1 MSNPNDIAPGRSR
14 SYNEIY
20 GNFFIFGS
28 GATFIS
34 LIWCVWYNRIR
45 KAPWYAILPTN
56 IFYIAIGDF
65 VSDLTFIY
73 QIPTSPTRIKD
84 IRTSIFVFTFFA
96 AIANVLV
103 MALYLALIAYRNE
116 DKHRPFLRWL
126 AEHRMVFAA
135 LMFTSLTSARMLT
148 LMYSGMFNLTMFSA
162 PLPISSMEWLDLIGL
177 ITVLLEDVPQLIV
190 AIWVSEETQTWDSV
204 AFTAVAFS
212 VVSIL
217 VTSGCRFISYLYLTD
232 KSLNN
237 DVVYGDHLKASRA
250 FDRGSM
256 KHMRYMYHDS
266 HSEHKD
272 VDVGSW
278 GGNEGNSVTEMPN
291 LVAALKRI
299 EASNK
304 SLKKKIKNTNG
315 ESINDTIG
323 GGTTGS
329 ISLVKQRRPST
340 YEINRQTEK
349 RIAEL
354 SNSIDGTG
362 ALSVYNL
369 SSIVMLPLDF
379 RNREERSNSGDLSPS
394 GGIMSNGSSS
404 VATVIANPLKTLR
417 RMSSFS
423 NSPRRNSG
431 RSLGSGTGGGNGSG
445 MSTDVTI
452 ADVYELTG
460 TSPPSHA
467 SYLIDLV
474 DQAEKEAAKTVLQ
487 RLSIQ
492 KSNRKKDKEG
502 EELNDNGI
510 SFTILSSQCGDSG
523 GEIGDINASPIDEKE
538 TEIGDTG
545 GTSAPQTSSLQN
557 SISSVSPPLYSNR
570 LGNGLHVNME
580 PSTSLSLSPSTFSQ
594 HLQGTSGVYDPSN
607 PFYVPT
613 QLPPATYRGRAA
625 TSLANVDKAQAQDR
639 ATRVRMLGQ

>member
-1 MSNPNDIAPGRSR
+1 MTNPADIAPGRSR

-45 KAPWYAILPTN
+45 KAPWYAILPTH

-73 QIPTSPTRIKD
+73 QIPTSPTRIND

-126 AEHRMVFAA
+126 AEHKMVFAA

-232 KSLNN
+232 KSLDN

-250 FDRGSM
+250 FERGSM
-256 KHMRYMYHDS
+256 KHMRYMYHDA
-266 HSEHKD
+266 HTEHND
-272 VDVGSW
+272 VDIGSW

-299 EASNK
+299 EASNM
-304 SLKKKIKNTNG
+304 SLKKKMKNANG
-315 ESINDTIG
+315 ESVDDRPG
-323 GGTTGS
+323 GVGRGA
-329 ISLVKQRRPST
+329 ISLVKQRRPSA
-340 YEINRQTEK
+340 YEINKQAEK
-349 RIAEL
+349 RIKEL
-354 SNSIDGTG
+354 SNAVDGTG

-369 SSIVMLPLDF
+369 SSIVMMPLDF
-379 RNREERSNSGDLSPS
+379 RNRDEKENSGDSSP
-394 GGIMSNGSSS
+394 GSTPTT
-404 VATVIANPLKTLR
+404 VATVVANPLKTLR
-417 RMSSFS
+417 RMSSFG
-423 NSPRRNSG
+423 NSPRSPRRTSN
-431 RSLGSGTGGGNGSG
+431 RSLGNGDGSNNSGGGGL
-445 MSTDVTI
+445 TAVDVTV

-474 DQAEKEAAKTVLQ
+474 DQAEKSAILQSQLKNLTQQQNNEDGVLDTTSSH
-487 RLSIQ
+487 LSQ
-492 KSNRKKDKEG
+492 Y
-502 EELNDNGI
+502 
-510 SFTILSSQCGDSG
+510 GDSG
-523 GEIGDINASPIDEKE
+523 GEVGDINASSLEEKE
-538 TEIGDTG
+538 TQIGDTG

-557 SISSVSPPLYSNR
+557 SISSLSPPQYSSR
-570 LGNGLHVNME
+570 LGGDVAGSM
-580 PSTSLSLSPSTFSQ
+580 SLSPTSFSQ
-594 HLQGTSGVYDPSN
+594 HLHGGGYDPSKRGGSFAETDVSN

-625 TSLANVDKAQAQDR
+625 TGIQNVEKAQDR

>member
-1 MSNPNDIAPGRSR
+1 MTDPGSIAPGRSR

-34 LIWCVWYNRIR
+34 LVWCVWYNRIR
-45 KAPWYAILPTN
+45 KAPWYSILPTH

-73 QIPTSPTRIKD
+73 QIPTSPTRIND

-126 AEHRMVFAA
+126 AEHKMVFVA

-232 KSLNN
+232 KSLDN

-250 FDRGSM
+250 FERGSM
-256 KHMRYMYHDS
+256 KHMRYMYHDA
-266 HSEHKD
+266 HTEHND
-272 VDVGSW
+272 VDIGSW

-291 LVAALKRI
+291 LVAALKKI
-299 EASNK
+299 EASNT
-304 SLKKKIKNTNG
+304 SLKKKMKSASG
-315 ESINDTIG
+315 ESIDDKPG
-323 GGTTGS
+323 GAGRGS
-329 ISLVKQRRPST
+329 IAVVKQRRPSA
-340 YEINRQTEK
+340 YEINRQSEK
-349 RIAEL
+349 RITEL
-354 SNSIDGTG
+354 SNAVDGTG

-379 RNREERSNSGDLSPS
+379 RNRDERANSGD
-394 GGIMSNGSSS
+394 SSS
-404 VATVIANPLKTLR
+404 PGSTPTMATVIANPLKTLR

-423 NSPRRNSG
+423 NSPRRPSNRFLSG
-431 RSLGSGTGGGNGSG
+431 SSGGGGGGGGGSL
-445 MSTDVTI
+445 TAVDVTV

-467 SYLIDLV
+467 SYLTDLV
-474 DQAEKEAAKTVLQ
+474 DQAEKAAILQ
-487 RLSIQ
+487 SQLRSLSAAQ
-492 KSNRKKDKEG
+492 HHNG
-502 EELNDNGI
+502 ELNT
-510 SFTILSSQCGDSG
+510 SSSQYGDSG
-523 GEIGDINASPIDEKE
+523 GEVCDVNASPIEE
-538 TEIGDTG
+538 SESQIGDTG
-545 GTSAPQTSSLQN
+545 GTSAPQSSSLQN
-557 SISSVSPPLYSNR
+557 SISSLSPSQHSSR
-570 LGNGLHVNME
+570 LAGEATGSM
-580 PSTSLSLSPSTFSQ
+580 SLSPPSFSL
-594 HLQGTSGVYDPSN
+594 HLHGSSFDPTKRGDSFAETDVSN
-607 PFYVPT
+607 PFFVPS

-625 TSLANVDKAQAQDR
+625 TGIQNSEKAQDR

>member
-1 MSNPNDIAPGRSR
+1 MTNPADIAPGRSR

-45 KAPWYAILPTN
+45 KAPWYAILPTH

-73 QIPTSPTRIKD
+73 QIPTSPTRIND

-103 MALYLALIAYRNE
+103 MALYLALISYRNE

-126 AEHRMVFAA
+126 AEHKMVFAA

-232 KSLNN
+232 KSLDN

-250 FDRGSM
+250 FERGSM
-256 KHMRYMYHDS
+256 KHMRYMYHDA
-266 HSEHKD
+266 HTEHND
-272 VDVGSW
+272 VDIGSW

-299 EASNK
+299 EASNM
-304 SLKKKIKNTNG
+304 SLKKKMKNANG
-315 ESINDTIG
+315 ESIDDRPG
-323 GGTTGS
+323 GGGRGA
-329 ISLVKQRRPST
+329 ISLVKQRRPSA
-340 YEINRQTEK
+340 YEINKQAEK
-349 RIAEL
+349 RIKEL
-354 SNSIDGTG
+354 SNAVEGTG

-369 SSIVMLPLDF
+369 SSIVMMPLDF
-379 RNREERSNSGDLSPS
+379 RNRDEKENSGDSSP
-394 GGIMSNGSSS
+394 GNTPTT
-404 VATVIANPLKTLR
+404 VATVVANPLKTLR
-417 RMSSFS
+417 RMSSFG
-423 NSPRRNSG
+423 NSPRSPRRSSN
-431 RSLGSGTGGGNGSG
+431 RSLGNGDGSNSSGGGDGL
-445 MSTDVTI
+445 TAVDVTV

-467 SYLIDLV
+467 SYLLDLV
-474 DQAEKEAAKTVLQ
+474 DQAEKSAILQSQLKNLTQQQNNEDGVLDTTSSH
-487 RLSIQ
+487 LSQ
-492 KSNRKKDKEG
+492 Y
-502 EELNDNGI
+502 
-510 SFTILSSQCGDSG
+510 GDSG
-523 GEIGDINASPIDEKE
+523 GEVGDINASSLDEKE
-538 TEIGDTG
+538 TQIGDTG

-557 SISSVSPPLYSNR
+557 SISSLSPPQYSSR
-570 LGNGLHVNME
+570 LGGDVAGSM
-580 PSTSLSLSPSTFSQ
+580 SLSPTSFPQ
-594 HLQGTSGVYDPSN
+594 HLHGGGYDPSKRGSSFAETDVSN

-625 TSLANVDKAQAQDR
+625 TGIQNMEKAQDR

>member
-1 MSNPNDIAPGRSR
+1 MTNPADIAPGRSR

-45 KAPWYAILPTN
+45 KAPWYAILPTH

-73 QIPTSPTRIKD
+73 QIPTSPTRIND

-126 AEHRMVFAA
+126 AEHKMVFAA

-232 KSLNN
+232 KSLDN

-250 FDRGSM
+250 FERGSM
-256 KHMRYMYHDS
+256 KHMRYMYHDA
-266 HSEHKD
+266 HTEHND
-272 VDVGSW
+272 VDIGSW

-299 EASNK
+299 EASNM
-304 SLKKKIKNTNG
+304 SLKKKMKNANG
-315 ESINDTIG
+315 ESVDDRPG
-323 GGTTGS
+323 GVGRGA
-329 ISLVKQRRPST
+329 ISLVNQRRPSA
-340 YEINRQTEK
+340 YEINKQAEK
-349 RIAEL
+349 RIKEL
-354 SNSIDGTG
+354 SNAVDGTG

-369 SSIVMLPLDF
+369 SSIVMMPLDF
-379 RNREERSNSGDLSPS
+379 RNRDEKENSGDSSP
-394 GGIMSNGSSS
+394 GSTPTT
-404 VATVIANPLKTLR
+404 VATVVANPLKTLR
-417 RMSSFS
+417 RMSSFG
-423 NSPRRNSG
+423 NSPRSPRRTSN
-431 RSLGSGTGGGNGSG
+431 RSLGNGDGSNSSGGGGL
-445 MSTDVTI
+445 TAVDVTV

-474 DQAEKEAAKTVLQ
+474 DQAEKSAILQSQLKNLTQQQNNEDGVLDSTSSH
-487 RLSIQ
+487 LSQ
-492 KSNRKKDKEG
+492 Y
-502 EELNDNGI
+502 
-510 SFTILSSQCGDSG
+510 GDSG
-523 GEIGDINASPIDEKE
+523 GEVGDINASSLEEKE
-538 TEIGDTG
+538 TQIGDTG

-557 SISSVSPPLYSNR
+557 SISSLSPPQYSSR
-570 LGNGLHVNME
+570 LGGDVAGSM
-580 PSTSLSLSPSTFSQ
+580 SLSPTSFSQ
-594 HLQGTSGVYDPSN
+594 HLHGGGYDPSKRGGSFAETDVSN

-625 TSLANVDKAQAQDR
+625 TGIQNVEKAQDR